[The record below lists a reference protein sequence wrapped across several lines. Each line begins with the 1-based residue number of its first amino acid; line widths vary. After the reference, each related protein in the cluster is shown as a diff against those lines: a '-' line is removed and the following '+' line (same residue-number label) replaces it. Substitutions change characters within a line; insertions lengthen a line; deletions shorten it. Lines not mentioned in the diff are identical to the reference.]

1 MSIHIGLIPK
11 YTCAYALR
19 QIVMISTLDNLLLL
33 DVAFKMTGKPI
44 FMKKH
49 LNDLNKIP
57 VNLLVSANASSFF
70 FMSSNMYSVRVIF
83 FCYNSKWYI
92 MVL

>member
-1 MSIHIGLIPK
+1 
-11 YTCAYALR
+11 
-19 QIVMISTLDNLLLL
+19 MISTLDNSLLL
-33 DVAFKMTGKPI
+33 DVAFKMTVKPI

-70 FMSSNMYSVRVIF
+70 
-83 FCYNSKWYI
+83 
-92 MVL
+92 L